1 MSRLLEVIF
10 TGWRKTGKLD
20 LEAVETATR
29 TAAHHIG
36 ATVLGELLSLS
47 EPVPSQ
53 VACRC
58 GRQAQYHDTR
68 PKQLQT
74 VVGRVR
80 FERAYYR
87 CQHCHRGQSPRD
99 RELDVEGTECSPG
112 VRRRVDTQN
121 GGTVP
126 EWRLEPPSR
135 CWKSSLSV
143 H

>member
-20 LEAVETATR
+20 LEAVETTTR

-36 ATVLGELLSLS
+36 ATVLSQLLSLS
-47 EPVPSQ
+47 ERVPSQ
-53 VACRC
+53 LACRC

-87 CQHCHRGQSPRD
+87 CQHCSTLKAEER
-99 RELDVEGTECSPG
+99 
-112 VRRRVDTQN
+112 N
-121 GGTVP
+121 GSSRAGSNSTCWP
-126 EWRLEPPSR
+126 AWR
-135 CWKSSLSV
+135 
-143 H
+143 